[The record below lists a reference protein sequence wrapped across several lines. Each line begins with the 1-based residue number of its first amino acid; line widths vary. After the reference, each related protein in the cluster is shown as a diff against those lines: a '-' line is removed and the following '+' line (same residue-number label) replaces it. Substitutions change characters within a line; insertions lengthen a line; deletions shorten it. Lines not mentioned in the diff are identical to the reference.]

1 MPGNDDEGWR
11 LLFRVGAICAFVVVV
26 LVPIQVV
33 FYFVWPPV
41 FDAPALF
48 ETFEQNWFRGLE
60 SLDIFMLLDS
70 VISVPIYL
78 AIGVALW
85 PAERSLVLLAVV
97 AAIAA
102 APAYFS
108 SNASLELSDLARQY
122 TVASD
127 PEIRTQLLAAGRYA
141 VAHFQGTGFA
151 TYYVLGGIATVLIA
165 LAMLRTN
172 VFGRPTGWVGI
183 ATGVTM
189 LVPPGPATG
198 QAGIVL
204 SLASLAPLVVW
215 LALTGRR
222 LWRQSDT
229 HLVVPR

>member
-1 MPGNDDEGWR
+1 MPGYSDGGWW
-11 LLFRVGAICAFVVVV
+11 LLIRVGAICAFVVVA
-26 LVPIQVV
+26 LIPIQVV
-33 FYFVWPPV
+33 LYVVWPPV

-60 SLDIFMLLDS
+60 SLDIFLLIDS

-78 AIGVALW
+78 AIGAALW

-97 AAIAA
+97 AAIAGA
-102 APAYFS
+102 SAYFS
-108 SNASLELSDLARQY
+108 SNASLELFDLARQY
-122 TVASD
+122 AVASD
-127 PEIRTQLLAAGRYA
+127 PEIRIQLLAAGRYA

-165 LAMLRTN
+165 LAMLRTT
-172 VFGRPTGWVGI
+172 VFGRATGWIGI

-189 LVPPGPATG
+189 LVPPVPATG
-198 QAGIVL
+198 QAGIAL

-215 LALTGRR
+215 LVLTGGR
-222 LWRQSDT
+222 LWRRSDT
-229 HLVVPR
+229 EVVAPH